1 MMKFHHMRTIVAVAE
16 TGSVRGAARR
26 LGLSQPALT
35 KSLGQLERELG
46 AALVQR
52 SARGTQFTELGK
64 AMLARA
70 RAIDAELRRA
80 DEEVSQIRGL
90 AQGSVSVGVSAAA
103 AIVLMPRALNEFRRI
118 YPSVQVRIM
127 ESLHPAVAQLLREG
141 ALDFAIGPLPPGA
154 MDKDLSAEHVFDNEL
169 LIGARR
175 DHPLRGRVKRLADLA
190 EAEWISAGPQGSR
203 GAVVQEVFSALG
215 LAPPKVAVQVDTV
228 LVFQALL
235 ASSDL
240 LGMLPRQL
248 FEGLANH
255 NIQPFRI
262 KERIPPIR
270 IGFMRRADSPLT
282 PAAAAFAECVRA
294 QVKRRR

>member
-16 TGSVRGAARR
+16 TGSVRGAARK

-80 DEEVSQIRGL
+80 DEEINQLRGMT
-90 AQGSVSVGVSAAA
+90 QGSVSVGVSAAA
-103 AIVLMPRALNEFRRI
+103 AIVLIPKALNQFRRI
-118 YPSVQVRIM
+118 YPSVQVRIS
-127 ESLHPAVAQLLREG
+127 ESLHPSVASLLREG
-141 ALDFAIGPLPPGA
+141 ALDFAIGPLPPGGLE
-154 MDKDLSAEHVFDNEL
+154 KDLSAEHVFDNEL
-169 LIGARR
+169 LVGGRR
-175 DHPLRGRVKRLADLA
+175 DHPLRGKAKRLADLA
-190 EAEWISAGPQGSR
+190 DAEWISAGPPGSR
-203 GAVVQEVFSALG
+203 GAVVQEVFAAMG

-248 FEGLANH
+248 FEGLAND
-255 NIQPFRI
+255 NIQPLRI
-262 KERIPPIR
+262 REPIPPIR

-282 PAAAAFAECVRA
+282 PAAAAFADCVRA
-294 QVKRRR
+294 QFRSRR

>member
-16 TGSVRGAARR
+16 AGSVRGAARR

-80 DEEVSQIRGL
+80 DEEVGQLRGL

-103 AIVLMPRALNEFRRI
+103 AIVLLPGALNEFRRI
-118 YPSVQVRIM
+118 YPSVQVRIL
-127 ESLHPAVAQLLREG
+127 ESLYPSVALLLREG
-141 ALDFAIGPLPPGA
+141 VLDFAIGPLPPGA
-154 MDKDLSAEHVFDNEL
+154 MDKDLIAEHVFDNEL
-169 LIGARR
+169 LIGGRR
-175 DHPLRGRVKRLADLA
+175 DHPLRGKVRRLADLA
-190 EAEWISAGPQGSR
+190 DAEWISGGPPGSR
-203 GAVVQEVFSALG
+203 GAVVQEVFAALG

-248 FEGLANH
+248 FEGLANE
-255 NIQPFRI
+255 NIQPLRI

-294 QVKRRR
+294 RFRSLR